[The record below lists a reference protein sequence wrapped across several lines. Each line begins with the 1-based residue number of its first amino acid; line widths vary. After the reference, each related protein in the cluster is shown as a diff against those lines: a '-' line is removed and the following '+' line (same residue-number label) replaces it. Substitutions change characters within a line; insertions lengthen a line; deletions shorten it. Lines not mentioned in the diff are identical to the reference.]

1 MRLQFLEYEKIYF
14 IYIQSFYTIN
24 PKMKP
29 KNWLLLYLMQRYVI
43 ILKQPNNL
51 RII

>member
-29 KNWLLLYLMQRYVI
+29 KN
-43 ILKQPNNL
+43 
-51 RII
+51 